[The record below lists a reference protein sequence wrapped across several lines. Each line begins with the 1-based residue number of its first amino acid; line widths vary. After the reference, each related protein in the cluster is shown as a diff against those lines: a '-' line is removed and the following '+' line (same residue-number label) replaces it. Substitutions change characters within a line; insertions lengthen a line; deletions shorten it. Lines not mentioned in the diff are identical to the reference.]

1 MPNLSV
7 RSVVAAVAVAGLL
20 SLAACSSGTQTTAS
34 SASSAS
40 SAAKPTHAVRHALGT
55 AEAPVSPK
63 RVVVADPD
71 LLATALLL
79 GVPVVGTAK
88 PQFSENLPPF
98 IDREKLS
105 KIADIGWLA
114 PKVERIAELR
124 PDLIIGTKNQ
134 LGETYDQ
141 LRQVAPTV
149 VFDHDG
155 GAKWKQTMR
164 DIASALGKR
173 AAMDHEIGAYE
184 KRIAA
189 FKAGPGKQA
198 QGVDVA
204 LVNVRDLNDIRVYT
218 PRWCSGQVLQE
229 AGLTRPAAQQ
239 KPDKDK
245 YFVKLSAENLQKAD
259 AEVMFYFASSIGTN
273 PDEAKRAVDR
283 LRDTGL
289 WTGLNAV
296 KRGQAHQVDARW
308 WFVCGTVQSAN
319 LILDDL
325 EKTL

>member
-1 MPNLSV
+1 VPNLSL
-7 RSVVAAVAVAGLL
+7 RSVVAAGAVAGLL
-20 SLAACSSGTQTTAS
+20 ATAACSSGPETTAP
-34 SASSAS
+34 S
-40 SAAKPTHAVRHALGT
+40 SAAPTHAVEHALGS
-55 AEAPVSPK
+55 AEVPVSPK

-71 LLATALLL
+71 MLATALLL

-88 PQFSENLPPF
+88 PEFLGNLPPF
-98 IDREKLS
+98 VDQKQLAG
-105 KIADIGWLA
+105 IADIGWLA

-134 LGETYDQ
+134 LGETYQQ

-155 GAKWKQTMR
+155 GANWKQTMR
-164 DIASALGKR
+164 ELASVLGKR
-173 AAMDHEIGAYE
+173 PAMDREIGAYE

-189 FKAGPGKQA
+189 FRRGAGQRA
-198 QGVDVA
+198 QGVDVS
-204 LVNVRDLNDIRVYT
+204 LVNVRDLSDIRVYT

-229 AGLTRPAAQQ
+229 AGLSRPAAQR

-245 YFVKLSAENLQKAD
+245 YFVKLSAENLQRAD
-259 AEVMFYFASSIGTN
+259 ARVMFYFVGSIGTN
-273 PDEAKRAVDR
+273 PKDAEQAVDR
-283 LRDTGL
+283 LRSTGL

-296 KRGQAHQVDARW
+296 RRGQAHQVDARW